1 MKTIEQSNDDIK
13 EHKSSGNS
21 VKQVSD
27 VYHTFEDL
35 YKRELVLFRL
45 ISSLCPKLC
54 FKTLKHYDEENDPMF
69 DGDFMVGIY
78 TTVGPASYHFKLK
91 YLDAFSHLEFQ
102 EHGPR
107 YEGYTEE
114 EKNEKINYIT
124 NLINSGHTEDD
135 ILDMI
140 LQNSNLDDSLKP
152 IKKKSFKGQDPIDIY
167 VDPYHGKTKIN
178 IKR

>member
-1 MKTIEQSNDDIK
+1 
-13 EHKSSGNS
+13 
-21 VKQVSD
+21 
-27 VYHTFEDL
+27 
-35 YKRELVLFRL
+35 
-45 ISSLCPKLC
+45 
-54 FKTLKHYDEENDPMF
+54 MF

-78 TTVGPASYHFKLK
+78 TPLGPASYHFKLK